1 MAYETQKQ
9 KYREAQRQ
17 LTRAIEERVSTKR
30 AMESLQQTYSARN
43 NQVSQCRNDKINLE
57 KRLQQVVRILFLLG
71 GSVPDAI
78 VSVNSAANTAGKS
91 FRSAMRCSEI
101 VSASLETVFYT
112 KSVEKDSHTASALSG
127 CQAEKDRIE
136 IEIVRL
142 AASIKNLEEEMR
154 GLWGSISIQN
164 NRIDALNRAI
174 NVYQHDINTYR
185 RYNFM

>member
-1 MAYETQKQ
+1 MLLSA
-9 KYREAQRQ
+9 
-17 LTRAIEERVSTKR
+17 STVPPIR
-30 AMESLQQTYSARN
+30 LANLFAARC
-43 NQVSQCRNDKINLE
+43 VA
-57 KRLQQVVRILFLLG
+57 
-71 GSVPDAI
+71 P
-78 VSVNSAANTAGKS
+78 
-91 FRSAMRCSEI
+91 I